1 MKKYEIS
8 VLEVTYNENT
18 QRETSIEIYSQTIT
32 EEYTNQ
38 NPTWL
43 SRVIAV
49 INCLP
54 FPLFNIT
61 EPKEK

>member
-1 MKKYEIS
+1 MKHYEI
-8 VLEVTYNENT
+8 VIRQVTKIDDRTYSD
-18 QRETSIEIYSQTIT
+18 QIYSQLIS
-32 EEYTNQ
+32 EEYANE

>member
-1 MKKYEIS
+1 MKHYEIVIRQIS
-8 VLEVTYNENT
+8 KIDDRTYSD
-18 QRETSIEIYSQTIT
+18 QIYSQLIS
-32 EEYTNQ
+32 EEYANE